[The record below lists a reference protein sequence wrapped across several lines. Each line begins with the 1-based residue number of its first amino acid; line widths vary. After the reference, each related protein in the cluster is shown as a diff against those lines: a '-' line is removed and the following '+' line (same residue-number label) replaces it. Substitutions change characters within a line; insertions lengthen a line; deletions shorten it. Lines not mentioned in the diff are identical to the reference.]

1 MKYDEGSAAQ
11 AIIMLEA
18 VIEAHR
24 NSSWIAAKQ

>member
-1 MKYDEGSAAQ
+1 VKYHEGSADE

-24 NSSWIAAKQ
+24 NASWIAAKQ